1 MKFIVMQCWIDAEG
15 NIGTPVQN
23 FDNEADAW
31 SRYHG
36 ILSQAAKSNYIQHGA
51 IIMNPNRIQCSFRT
65 CRQSSLRQRKVTP
78 SMIMIRY
85 GTIPEAFAAPG
96 SAIPARNAPPS
107 KPVLQ

>member
-36 ILSQAAKSNYIQHGA
+36 ILSQAAKSNYVQHGA
-51 IIMNPNRIQCSFRT
+51 IIMNQDLFE
-65 CRQSSLRQRKVTP
+65 LDHKVFKHEPQPEPTP
-78 SMIMIRY
+78 
-85 GTIPEAFAAPG
+85 EQAE
-96 SAIPARNAPPS
+96 
-107 KPVLQ
+107 

>member
-51 IIMNPNRIQCSFRT
+51 IIMNQDLFE
-65 CRQSSLRQRKVTP
+65 LEHKVFKHEPTPEPMETP
-78 SMIMIRY
+78 S
-85 GTIPEAFAAPG
+85 E
-96 SAIPARNAPPS
+96 
-107 KPVLQ
+107 